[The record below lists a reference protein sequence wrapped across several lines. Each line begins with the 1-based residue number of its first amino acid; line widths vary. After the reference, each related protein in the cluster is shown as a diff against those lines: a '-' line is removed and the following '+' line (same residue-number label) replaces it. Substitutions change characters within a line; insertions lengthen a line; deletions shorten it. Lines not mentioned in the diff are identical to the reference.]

1 MDAIQFFM
9 TRHGAAHAEAA
20 GLFTGLTDD
29 QIRSCPH
36 PAVNS
41 IAWLLW
47 HIARVEDVA
56 INRLVARRPMVIHEI
71 DWLARLKVTRRDV
84 GTAMTDE
91 EVSDLSA
98 RIDLGGLRDYWHAV
112 GERTVAVLRDVR
124 PDDLDEVND
133 AEYVR
138 RMCDDDAIFS
148 DAAAGVV
155 DVLSNK
161 SKGQMLSQLGL
172 SHHFGHIG
180 EARVTR
186 TLLLQG
192 VR

>member
-9 TRHGAAHAEAA
+9 TRHGAAHADAE

-29 QIRSCPH
+29 QIRACPTRPSTRSPGCSAH
-36 PAVNS
+36 RAGRRCGHQPPCCPTP
-41 IAWLLW
+41 
-47 HIARVEDVA
+47 DVDPRR
-56 INRLVARRPMVIHEI
+56 RLA
-71 DWLARLKVTRRDV
+71 ARLNVTRRDV

-98 RIDLGGLRDYWHAV
+98 RIDLGSLRDYWHAV

-148 DAAAGVV
+148 DAAAAW
-155 DVLSNK
+155 ST
-161 SKGQMLSQLGL
+161 S
-172 SHHFGHIG
+172 
-180 EARVTR
+180 
-186 TLLLQG
+186 
-192 VR
+192 